1 MDSPT
6 AKKKR
11 NVKGRQSVLQLKVHG
26 PGVRSGTLPVPD
38 LIRICQEMQNAISRQ
53 AEAIEGRKT
62 IHPGPIVGKIQ
73 QECTLELIGIKKGTT
88 TLQFDVAKPQPYLLD
103 DAPNLAAEVVAE
115 LASTIKKFSNGV
127 SGDLYNEVAPGV
139 LNSLYNLGELASS
152 PRISKIDWIS
162 PRKGGHKRISAPLT
176 KAVTNKI
183 ATQLSRPRLVA
194 VVIEGIL
201 DMADFRP
208 KDRKCRIDPAL
219 GTPTTC
225 EFDEDLENAVYSLL
239 RKPARVTGAGM
250 LRPYGEKPDVIRI
263 HSISPLPSLELG
275 RAMFYASPSIQDLAA
290 AQNVKPLKSAADLAT
305 KMPTDEDV
313 DTMIQEIYSS
323 RK

>member
-1 MDSPT
+1 MEPPT
-6 AKKKR
+6 AKKRRKV
-11 NVKGRQSVLQLKVHG
+11 NERQSVLQLKVHG
-26 PGVRSGTLPVPD
+26 PGVRSGRLAVPD

-62 IHPGPIVGKIQ
+62 LHPGPIAQTIQ
-73 QECTLELIGIKKGTT
+73 LECTLELVGIKKGTT
-88 TLQFDVAKPQPYLLD
+88 TLQFDVAKPQTRLFE
-103 DAPNLAAEVVAE
+103 DAPTLAAEVVAE
-115 LASTIKKFSNGV
+115 LAHTIKTFSNRS
-127 SGDLYNEVAPGV
+127 SGDLYSEIAPGV
-139 LNSLYNLGELASS
+139 LNSLYNLGELASNH
-152 PRISKIDWIS
+152 RISKIDWIS
-162 PRKGGHKRISAPLT
+162 PRKGSHKRVSAPLT
-176 KAVTNKI
+176 KAVAIKI
-183 ATQLSRPRLVA
+183 AAQLSRPRQAA

-208 KDRKCRIDPAL
+208 NDRKCRIDPAL

-225 EFDEDLENAVYSLL
+225 EFDEDFENVVYSLL

-263 HSISPLPSLELG
+263 HTINPLPSLELG
-275 RAMFYASPSIQDLAA
+275 REMFYASPSIQDLAA

-305 KMPTDEDV
+305 RMPTDEDV
-313 DTMIQEIYSS
+313 DTMIEEIYSS